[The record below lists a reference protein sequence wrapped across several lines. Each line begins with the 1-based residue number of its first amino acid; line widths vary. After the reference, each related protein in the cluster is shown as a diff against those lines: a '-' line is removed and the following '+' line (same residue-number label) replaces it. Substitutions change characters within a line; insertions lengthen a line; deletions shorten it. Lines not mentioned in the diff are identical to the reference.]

1 LPNHLHISAVQGIIM
16 ALYVIV
22 IIGTLNLLAM
32 KYADS
37 NKFAASWANMFGLS

>member
-1 LPNHLHISAVQGIIM
+1 MTNHVHISGMNALIT

-32 KYADS
+32 KTMDKS
-37 NKFAASWANMFGLS
+37 KLAASYANLMGLS

>member
-1 LPNHLHISAVQGIIM
+1 MHEHFSGLEAVKV

-32 KYADS
+32 KYKKS
-37 NKFAASWANMFGLS
+37 NKFAAAWANLFGVD